1 MYLIYII
8 YILHIIYT
16 YIYIYL
22 YIYIYIYIYINI
34 PIYIHLSFYK
44 QLGSRLNPQ
53 SCKVADIFKVFGA
66 QSCLMLFSSNLCLR
80 GTE

>member
-1 MYLIYII
+1 M
-8 YILHIIYT
+8 
-16 YIYIYL
+16 
-22 YIYIYIYIYINI
+22 NI

-53 SCKVADIFKVFGA
+53 SCKVADILKVFGA

>member
-1 MYLIYII
+1 MYMIYII
-8 YILHIIYT
+8 YIYT
-16 YIYIYL
+16 Y
-22 YIYIYIYIYINI
+22 YIYIYIYIYISIYINI

-44 QLGSRLNPQ
+44 ELGSGLNSQ
-53 SCKVADIFKVFGA
+53 SCKVADIFKVFEA

>member
-1 MYLIYII
+1 MYMIFII

-16 YIYIYL
+16 YIYIY
-22 YIYIYIYIYINI
+22 IYISIYINI

-44 QLGSRLNPQ
+44 ELGSGLNSQ